1 MLYRGG
7 KMSLG
12 TIAFNKEVFNLDHMT
27 SEELENLLNHIEK
40 EKIKVRKEM
49 KKIVK

>member
-1 MLYRGG
+1 
-7 KMSLG
+7 MSLG

-27 SEELENLLNHIEK
+27 SEELESLLENVEK
-40 EKIKVRKEM
+40 EKLQVRREI